1 MDNIVYVEKKQIND
15 EIGGETRTFHLWMY
29 LRLRLEQ
36 GTNEGSVWNE
46 TKSLSKR
53 GTLLWERQMK
63 KC

>member
-46 TKSLSKR
+46 FS
-53 GTLLWERQMK
+53 
-63 KC
+63 

>member
-36 GTNEGSVWNE
+36 GTNEGI
-46 TKSLSKR
+46 
-53 GTLLWERQMK
+53 LLAKEELYYGK
-63 KC
+63 DE